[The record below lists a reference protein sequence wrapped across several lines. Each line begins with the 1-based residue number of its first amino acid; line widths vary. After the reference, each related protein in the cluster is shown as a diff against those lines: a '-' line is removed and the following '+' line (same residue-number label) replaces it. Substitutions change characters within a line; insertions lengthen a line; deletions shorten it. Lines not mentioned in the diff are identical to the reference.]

1 MTVPI
6 RVVIADDQ
14 AMIRDG
20 IAVLLSSSGDIEVV
34 GEAADGQAAIAVTAQ
49 LRPDVVVMDI
59 RMPVLDGLRA
69 TDRIIRSRAE
79 GQTKPRVLVLTTFDL
94 DEYVYDALTAGASGF
109 LLKDASARE
118 LIEAVKVIDRGD
130 AMLAPSV
137 TRRLLADFTAR
148 RGSAPAGGSSPED
161 RSAAVDKLTPRE
173 VDVVKAMA
181 QGLSNSEIAQALFL
195 SEQTIKSHVAHIL
208 VKLTLRDRTQVA
220 IFAYQHGLAG

>member
-1 MTVPI
+1 MTGPI

-59 RMPVLDGLRA
+59 RMPIMDGLRA
-69 TDRIIRSRAE
+69 TDHIIRSRAE
-79 GQTKPRVLVLTTFDL
+79 GQAKPRVLVLTTFDL

-148 RGSAPAGGSSPED
+148 RPPAPAS
-161 RSAAVDKLTPRE
+161 
-173 VDVVKAMA
+173 
-181 QGLSNSEIAQALFL
+181 
-195 SEQTIKSHVAHIL
+195 
-208 VKLTLRDRTQVA
+208 
-220 IFAYQHGLAG
+220 